1 MVYTFAQNE
10 ANIMIEREL
19 ADLMQMLEAA
29 HLEATKNDSFWTPSG
44 VAFSWRLQRTKIGQ
58 YSLEQQE
65 AYKRDLE
72 VQLAEAGSAGG
83 WVEKWLAE
91 RKRNRLA
98 GAQTESAP
106 ELDLPIVPTNNL
118 VSEAPSPAL
127 IRTQADYTLK
137 ARELLGAGKSPA
149 TQLWMLVNDTS
160 VNWADD
166 MQNWKKAYLFA
177 CLSELV
183 YLRMSKF
190 ELRGKHRYKVIPSAA
205 LRFLL
210 ESDMNIDLSQAMIDA
225 ADVRAAFTDSE
236 SLLIAIFDFNRFI
249 AVAVRGTMTRLNKI
263 LSDLTVDLDA
273 KQYWIES
280 RAYHV
285 GFYDDAKGALGDL
298 VTAVGAQGKP
308 VYFTGHSMGGAISGL
323 LPSIWPKE
331 EPLRLMTPYTF
342 ASPRFG
348 NEFVAETYKNYA
360 YVRAADPVPHVPT
373 RSMGY
378 RSSGWPPTMLPAT
391 DAWLS
396 GWGAMRQLHKAF
408 DAHAIEQY
416 RKLVGEEAGLPY
428 FTAQVYYDAL
438 KELLADP
445 KQP

>member
-1 MVYTFAQNE
+1 
-10 ANIMIEREL
+10 MIEKEL
-19 ADLMQMLEAA
+19 ADLLQVLEAA
-29 HLEATKNDSFWTPSG
+29 HLEATKNDSFWTPSA
-44 VAFSWRLQRTKIGQ
+44 VAFTWRLQRTKVAN
-58 YSLEQQE
+58 YSPEQQE
-65 AYKRDLE
+65 GYKRDLE
-72 VQLAEAGSAGG
+72 IQVVEAGSAGG

-91 RKRNRLA
+91 RSRRLA

-106 ELDLPIVPTNNL
+106 ELDFSIAPTHNSASEQPPNAPIGT
-118 VSEAPSPAL
+118 PAN
-127 IRTQADYTLK
+127 YTSK
-137 ARELLGAGKSPA
+137 ARELLGGGKSPA
-149 TQLWMLVNDTS
+149 TQLWRLVNDTS

-166 MQNWKKAYLFA
+166 IQNWKKAYLFA

-183 YLRMSKF
+183 YLRMSKY
-190 ELRGKHRYKVIPSAA
+190 ELRGKDRYKVIPSAA

-210 ESDMNIDLSQAMIDA
+210 ESDIDVDLSQVMIDA

-236 SLLIAIFDFNRFI
+236 SLLIGVFDFNQFI

-273 KQYWIES
+273 KQHWIDS

-331 EPLRLMTPYTF
+331 APLRLMTPYTF

-348 NEFVAETYKNYA
+348 NEFVAETYRNYA

-391 DAWLS
+391 DVWLS
-396 GWGAMRQLHKAF
+396 GWRAMRQLHKAF